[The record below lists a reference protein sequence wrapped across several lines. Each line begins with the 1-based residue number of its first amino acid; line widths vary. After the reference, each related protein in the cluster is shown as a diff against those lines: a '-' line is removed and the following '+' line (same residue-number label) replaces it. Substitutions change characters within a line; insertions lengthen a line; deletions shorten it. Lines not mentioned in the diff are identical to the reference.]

1 MDTNEQRQE
10 SQQNR
15 REERHK
21 RRQRSQII
29 AYTVVGIM
37 ILVLAAG
44 IAFAVSKITGMS
56 RDQQEQQ
63 NKLDDIIASE
73 ETITA
78 PTTEPVETVP
88 ELTNEQKLDKI
99 IDEAIIQ
106 NMPLEDKV
114 AGLFI
119 TTPES
124 ITGVSAAVQAGDGT
138 KDALS
143 KYPVGGIVYAAK
155 NIQSADQLK
164 QMIDNTKL
172 YTSYPMFIAIDGEGS
187 GTDAVAAAG
196 LGTKTDSPET
206 IGASGD
212 ANNAYTAGNT
222 VGSYLAEL
230 GFNLDFAPAAD
241 LKVVDGNAA
250 GSSSYG
256 TDAATVASFVTGMQT
271 GLQEQK
277 VTAAIGHFPGIGS
290 TTQSTK
296 NGMASTDRS
305 AEDFRANEF
314 AVFQSCIDSGETK
327 MITVS
332 NMAASSLTG
341 DNTPCSLSGAVVTD
355 ILRNELNFRGVI
367 VSGAMNQAAIT
378 NYYGADEAAV
388 LALRAGCDMIYAPE
402 NFETAY
408 NGVLEA
414 VQNGTISEERVND
427 SLRRIYRIKYADK
440 IEQ

>member
-44 IAFAVSKITGMS
+44 IAFAVSKITGMNHD
-56 RDQQEQQ
+56 RQVQQ

-78 PTTEPVETVP
+78 PTEPVETVP

-172 YTSYPMFIAIDGEGS
+172 YTSYPVFIAIDGEGS

-212 ANNAYTAGNT
+212 TNNAYTAGTT

-230 GFNLDFAPAAD
+230 GCPCGRSESSGWKCGRQQLLRHGCGNGSIFCDRHAD
-241 LKVVDGNAA
+241 RIA
-250 GSSSYG
+250 GTESNSCYRTFSRYRQYDPEHEEWHGFYG
-256 TDAATVASFVTGMQT
+256 
-271 GLQEQK
+271 QK
-277 VTAAIGHFPGIGS
+277 CG
-290 TTQSTK
+290 
-296 NGMASTDRS
+296 R
-305 AEDFRANEF
+305 
-314 AVFQSCIDSGETK
+314 FQS
-327 MITVS
+327 
-332 NMAASSLTG
+332 
-341 DNTPCSLSGAVVTD
+341 
-355 ILRNELNFRGVI
+355 
-367 VSGAMNQAAIT
+367 Q
-378 NYYGADEAAV
+378 
-388 LALRAGCDMIYAPE
+388 
-402 NFETAY
+402 
-408 NGVLEA
+408 
-414 VQNGTISEERVND
+414 
-427 SLRRIYRIKYADK
+427 
-440 IEQ
+440 

>member
-44 IAFAVSKITGMS
+44 IAFAVSKITGMNHD
-56 RDQQEQQ
+56 RQEQQ

-78 PTTEPVETVP
+78 PTEPVETVP

-155 NIQSADQLK
+155 NSVRRPVKADDRQYEAVYQLSTVYCDRRRR
-164 QMIDNTKL
+164 IRNRRC
-172 YTSYPMFIAIDGEGS
+172 GS
-187 GTDAVAAAG
+187 GR
-196 LGTKTDSPET
+196 P
-206 IGASGD
+206 
-212 ANNAYTAGNT
+212 GN
-222 VGSYLAEL
+222 E
-230 GFNLDFAPAAD
+230 DR
-241 LKVVDGNAA
+241 
-250 GSSSYG
+250 
-256 TDAATVASFVTGMQT
+256 
-271 GLQEQK
+271 
-277 VTAAIGHFPGIGS
+277 FPG
-290 TTQSTK
+290 
-296 NGMASTDRS
+296 D
-305 AEDFRANEF
+305 
-314 AVFQSCIDSGETK
+314 
-327 MITVS
+327 
-332 NMAASSLTG
+332 
-341 DNTPCSLSGAVVTD
+341 
-355 ILRNELNFRGVI
+355 
-367 VSGAMNQAAIT
+367 
-378 NYYGADEAAV
+378 Y
-388 LALRAGCDMIYAPE
+388 
-402 NFETAY
+402 
-408 NGVLEA
+408 
-414 VQNGTISEERVND
+414 
-427 SLRRIYRIKYADK
+427 RRIRRY
-440 IEQ
+440 Q